1 MAGII
6 EAIARWSRSGVEF
19 GVLARLRARHAI
31 ADTIGCMLAGAG
43 DPAVRAVRAAFAGS
57 IADGPRCTLA
67 GGGQGAEGLS
77 ALVNG
82 TAAHALDYDDNFR
95 PGASHA
101 SAVLVPALLGPA
113 LARGTSGRSLVDAY
127 LVGLE
132 AQAAVG
138 RGVNP
143 SHYTAGWHA
152 TSTVGCIGT
161 AAGVAWLCGLD
172 EAGIARAMSLA
183 VSMAAGVKGQF
194 GTPAKPLHA
203 GLAARNAVE
212 AAALAE
218 HGMTGRPD
226 ILEAPQGFRELF
238 GGPDAAGW
246 DEVAI
251 GAPHVIE
258 SEGLMPKRHPCCG
271 STHNAVDI
279 VLDLRA
285 RHGFAAEEVAAVE
298 TLVGIANRRN
308 LAYPDPVDEM
318 QARFSMQYCVALA
331 LLKDRLDLSD
341 FTADA
346 VKNEAVRSLLPRV
359 TMASYSEQEE
369 RAAAGRPLPH
379 RVAIRLADGRV
390 LAGERAAAKGTIADP
405 FDDADRRAKFADCCR
420 GVLDASAAGRL
431 HDRLDRLDAEPDLSF
446 LEPALARAG
455 QPTETLRGAGIASR
469 QSGTADQ
476 NRPAQGRLAAEVR

>member
-1 MAGII
+1 MASII
-6 EAIARWSRSGVEF
+6 EAIARWSRSRIEF
-19 GVLARLRARHAI
+19 SDLARLRARHAI
-31 ADTIGCMLAGAG
+31 ADTIGCMLAGAD
-43 DPAVRAVRAAFAGS
+43 DPSVQAVRAAFAGS
-57 IADGPRCTLA
+57 IADGPRCTLV
-67 GGGQGAEGLS
+67 GGGQAAEALS

-95 PGASHA
+95 PACSHA

-113 LARGTSGRSLVDAY
+113 LARGMSGRTLVDAY

-143 SHYTAGWHA
+143 SHYTAGWHS

-161 AAGVAWLCGLD
+161 AAGVAWLRGLD

-218 HGMTGRPD
+218 CGMTGRLD

-246 DEVAI
+246 DRVTI

-279 VLDLRA
+279 VLDLKA
-285 RHGFAAEEVAAVE
+285 QHGFAAREVAAVE
-298 TLVGIANRRN
+298 TLVGLVNQRN
-308 LAYPDPVDEM
+308 LAYPNPEDEM

-331 LLKDRLDLSD
+331 LLKDRLELSD
-341 FTADA
+341 FTADGGRGRAGARAAAAHRHDLPFGGGGTGGGSAAAAPGHHPPRRRKGA
-346 VKNEAVRSLLPRV
+346 VGRARRGQGHHRRPVRRRRPAGQVRRLLPRH
-359 TMASYSEQEE
+359 A
-369 RAAAGRPLPH
+369 R
-379 RVAIRLADGRV
+379 
-390 LAGERAAAKGTIADP
+390 
-405 FDDADRRAKFADCCR
+405 CR
-420 GVLDASAAGRL
+420 
-431 HDRLDRLDAEPDLSF
+431 
-446 LEPALARAG
+446 
-455 QPTETLRGAGIASR
+455 
-469 QSGTADQ
+469 
-476 NRPAQGRLAAEVR
+476 

>member
-1 MAGII
+1 MASII

-19 GVLARLRARHAI
+19 GDLARLRARHAI

-43 DPAVRAVRAAFAGS
+43 DPSVQAVRAAFAGS
-57 IADGPRCTLA
+57 IADGPRCTLV
-67 GGGQGAEGLS
+67 GGGQAAEGLS

-101 SAVLVPALLGPA
+101 SAVLVPALLGLA
-113 LARGTSGRSLVDAY
+113 LARGTSGRMLVDAY

-143 SHYTAGWHA
+143 SHYAAGWHS

-161 AAGVAWLCGLD
+161 AAGVAWLRGLD

-218 HGMTGRPD
+218 CGMTGRLD

-238 GGPDAAGW
+238 GGPAATGW
-246 DEVAI
+246 DGVAI

-285 RHGFAAEEVAAVE
+285 QHGFAAGEVAAVE
-298 TLVGIANRRN
+298 TLVGVVNQRN
-308 LAYPDPVDEM
+308 LAYPRPEDEM

-331 LLKDRLDLSD
+331 LLKDRLELSD
-341 FTADA
+341 FTAAA
-346 VKNEAVRSLLPRV
+346 VGAKPARELLPRIAM
-359 TMASYSEQEE
+359 TSHPPEDE
-369 RAAAGRPLPH
+369 RGRPLPH
-379 RVAIRLADGRV
+379 RVTIRLADGRV
-390 LAGERAAAKGTIADP
+390 LSGERGEAKGTIADP
-405 FDDADRRAKFADCCR
+405 FDDFDRRAKFADCCR
-420 GVLDASAAGRL
+420 GTLDTSEADRL
-431 HDRLDRLDAEPDLSF
+431 HDRLDRLDEEGDLAF
-446 LEPALARAG
+446 LEQPLAQAG
-455 QPTETLRGAGIASR
+455 QTAEIRRGRGTV
-469 QSGTADQ
+469 SGSSGMADQ
-476 NRPAQGRLAAEVR
+476 NRSAQARVAEAR

>member
-1 MAGII
+1 MASII

-19 GVLARLRARHAI
+19 SDLARQRARHAI
-31 ADTIGCMLAGAG
+31 ADTIGCALAGAG
-43 DPAVRAVRAAFAGS
+43 DPSVQAVRAAFAGS
-57 IADGPRCTLA
+57 IAEGPRCTLV
-67 GGGQGAEGLS
+67 GGGQAAEALS

-82 TAAHALDYDDNFR
+82 TAAHSLDYDDNFR

-113 LARGTSGRSLVDAY
+113 LARGASGRMLVDAY

-143 SHYTAGWHA
+143 SHYAAGWHS

-161 AAGVAWLCGLD
+161 AAGVAWLRGLD

-218 HGMTGRPD
+218 CGMTGRLD

-238 GGPDAAGW
+238 GGPAATGW
-246 DEVAI
+246 DGVAI

-279 VLDLRA
+279 VLDLKVQ
-285 RHGFAAEEVAAVE
+285 HGFAAGEVAAVE
-298 TLVGIANRRN
+298 TLVGLVNQRN
-308 LAYPDPVDEM
+308 LVYPRPEDEM
-318 QARFSMQYCVALA
+318 QARFSMQYCIALA
-331 LLKDRLDLSD
+331 LLKDRLELSD

-346 VKNEAVRSLLPRV
+346 VGAESVRELLPRIAM
-359 TMASYSEQEE
+359 TSHPPETE
-369 RAAAGRPLPH
+369 RGRPLPH
-379 RVAIRLADGRV
+379 RVTIRLADGRV
-390 LAGERAAAKGTIADP
+390 LSGERSEAKGTIADP
-405 FDDADRRAKFADCCR
+405 FDDADRRAKFADCC
-420 GVLDASAAGRL
+420 LSTLAAGEADSL
-431 HDRLDRLDAEPDLSF
+431 YDRLERLFEEGDLAF
-446 LEPALARAG
+446 LEQPLARAG
-455 QPTETLRGAGIASR
+455 QTAETRRGRGIVSR

-476 NRPAQGRLAAEVR
+476 NRSAQARLAEAR

>member
-6 EAIARWSRSGVEF
+6 EAIAHWSRSGVGF
-19 GVLARLRARHAI
+19 GDLARQRARHAI
-31 ADTIGCMLAGAG
+31 ADTVGCLLAGAG
-43 DPAVRAVRAAFAGS
+43 DPSVSAVRAAFAGS
-57 IADGPRCTLA
+57 IAEGPGCTVV
-67 GGGQGAEGLS
+67 GGGQAAEALS

-95 PGASHA
+95 PACSHA
-101 SAVLVPALLGPA
+101 SAVLVPALLAPA
-113 LARGTSGRSLVDAY
+113 LARGVSGRALVDAY

-161 AAGVAWLCGLD
+161 AAGVAWLRGLD
-172 EAGIARAMSLA
+172 AAGITRAMSLA
-183 VSMAAGVKGQF
+183 VSMASGVKGQF

-212 AAALAE
+212 AAALAAC
-218 HGMTGRPD
+218 GMTGRTD

-246 DEVAI
+246 DGVAI

-279 VLDLRA
+279 VLDLKA
-285 RHGFAAEEVAAVE
+285 EHGFAAAEVVGVE
-298 TLVGIANRRN
+298 TLVGLVNQRN
-308 LAYPDPVDEM
+308 LAYPDPADEM
-318 QARFSMQYCVALA
+318 QARFSMQYCIALA
-331 LLKDRLDLSD
+331 LLQDRLELSD
-341 FTADA
+341 FTAAA
-346 VKNEAVRSLLPRV
+346 VGQEPARALLSRIGMTSHSAEA
-359 TMASYSEQEE
+359 E
-369 RAAAGRPLPH
+369 RAAGRPLPH
-379 RVAIRLADGRV
+379 RVTIRLTDGRV
-390 LAGERAAAKGTIADP
+390 LSGERGGAKGTIADP
-405 FDDADRRAKFADCCR
+405 FDDADRRAKFADCCH
-420 GVLDASAAGRL
+420 GTLDLSEADRL
-431 HDRLDRLDAEPDLSF
+431 HDRLDRLDEQPDLAF

-455 QPTETLRGAGIASR
+455 QPTEARRGGGTISR
-469 QSGTADQ
+469 QSATADQ
-476 NRPAQGRLAAEVR
+476 NRSAQGRLAAEVR

>member
-1 MAGII
+1 MASII

-19 GVLARLRARHAI
+19 SDLARLRARHAI

-43 DPAVRAVRAAFAGS
+43 DLSVQAVRAAFADS
-57 IADGPRCTLA
+57 IADRPRCTVA
-67 GGGQGAEGLS
+67 GGGQAAEALS

-95 PGASHA
+95 PACSHA
-101 SAVLVPALLGPA
+101 SAVLVPALLGVA
-113 LARGTSGRSLVDAY
+113 LPRGATGRALVDAY

-143 SHYTAGWHA
+143 SHYAAGWHS

-161 AAGVAWLCGLD
+161 AAGVAWLRGLD

-183 VSMAAGVKGQF
+183 VSTAAEVKGQF
-194 GTPAKPLHA
+194 GTLAKPLHA

-218 HGMTGRPD
+218 CGMTGRID

-238 GGPDAAGW
+238 GGPDATGW
-246 DEVAI
+246 DEVSIA
-251 GAPHVIE
+251 APHVIE

-279 VLDLRA
+279 VLNLKA
-285 RHGFAAEEVAAVE
+285 RHGFTAADVVAVE
-298 TLVGIANRRN
+298 TLVGLVNRRN
-308 LAYPDPVDEM
+308 LAYPDPTDEM
-318 QARFSMQYCVALA
+318 QARFSMQYCIALA
-331 LLKDRLDLSD
+331 LLKDRLELSD
-341 FTADA
+341 FTAAA
-346 VKNEAVRSLLPRV
+346 VGAGPVRALLPRV
-359 TMASYSEQEE
+359 TMTSHSAEEE
-369 RAAAGRPLPH
+369 RVAGRPLPH
-379 RVAIRLADGRV
+379 RVTIRLADGRV
-390 LAGERAAAKGTIADP
+390 LSGERGEAKGTIADP

-420 GVLDASAAGRL
+420 GTLDAGEADRL
-431 HDRLDRLDAEPDLSF
+431 HDRLDRLDGQESLAF
-446 LEPALARAG
+446 LEQALARAG
-455 QPTETLRGAGIASR
+455 QTAEIRRGRGTASGP
-469 QSGTADQ
+469 SGMADQ
-476 NRPAQGRLAAEVR
+476 NRSAQARVAEAR

>member
-1 MAGII
+1 MVSII

-19 GVLARLRARHAI
+19 GDLARRRARHAI
-31 ADTIGCMLAGAG
+31 ADTIGCMLAGAD
-43 DPAVRAVRAAFAGS
+43 DPSVRAVRAAFAGS
-57 IADGPRCTLA
+57 IADGPRCTLV
-67 GGGQGAEGLS
+67 GGGQAAEGLS

-113 LARGTSGRSLVDAY
+113 LARGASGRMLVGAY

-143 SHYTAGWHA
+143 SHYAAGWHS

-161 AAGVAWLCGLD
+161 AAGVAWLRGLD

-212 AAALAE
+212 ATVLAE
-218 HGMTGRPD
+218 CGMTGRID

-238 GGPDAAGW
+238 GGPAATGW
-246 DEVAI
+246 DAVAI
-251 GAPHVIE
+251 DAPHVIE

-279 VLDLRA
+279 VLDLKA
-285 RHGFAAEEVAAVE
+285 QHGFAARDVAAVE
-298 TLVGIANRRN
+298 TLVGLVNQRN
-308 LAYPDPVDEM
+308 LAYPNPADEM
-318 QARFSMQYCVALA
+318 QARFSMQYCVAMA
-331 LLKDRLDLSD
+331 LLKDRLELSD
-341 FTADA
+341 FTP
-346 VKNEAVRSLLPRV
+346 EAVGAGPVRALLPCIGM
-359 TMASYSEQEE
+359 TSHSAEDE
-369 RAAAGRPLPH
+369 RAAGRPLPH
-379 RVAIRLADGRV
+379 RVTIRLADGRV
-390 LAGERAAAKGTIADP
+390 LSGERGEAKGSIADP

-420 GVLDASAAGRL
+420 GALDADEADRL
-431 HDRLDRLDAEPDLSF
+431 HDRLERLDEEGDLAF
-446 LEPALARAG
+446 LEQPLARAG
-455 QPTETLRGAGIASR
+455 QTAEIRRGRGTV
-469 QSGTADQ
+469 SGPSGMADQ
-476 NRPAQGRLAAEVR
+476 NRSAQARVAETR

>member
-1 MAGII
+1 MVSII

-19 GVLARLRARHAI
+19 SDLARLRARHAI
-31 ADTIGCMLAGAG
+31 ADTIGCMLAGTG
-43 DPAVRAVRAAFAGS
+43 DQSVQAVRAAFAGS
-57 IADGPRCTLA
+57 IAAGPRCALV
-67 GGGQGAEGLS
+67 GGGQAAESLS

-113 LARGTSGRSLVDAY
+113 LARGATGRALVDAY

-132 AQAAVG
+132 AQAVVG

-143 SHYTAGWHA
+143 SHYTAGWHS

-161 AAGVAWLCGLD
+161 TAGVAWLRGLD

-218 HGMTGRPD
+218 CGMTGRLD

-246 DEVAI
+246 DGVAI

-279 VLDLRA
+279 VLDLKA
-285 RHGFAAEEVAAVE
+285 RHGFAAAEVVAVE
-298 TLVGIANRRN
+298 TLVGLVNRRN
-308 LAYPDPVDEM
+308 LAYPRPEDEM
-318 QARFSMQYCVALA
+318 QARFSMQYCIALA
-331 LLKDRLDLSD
+331 LLKDRLELSD
-341 FTADA
+341 FTP
-346 VKNEAVRSLLPRV
+346 EAVGAGPVRVLLPRIAM
-359 TMASYSEQEE
+359 TSHSAEEE
-369 RAAAGRPLPH
+369 RAAGRPLPH
-379 RVAIRLADGRV
+379 RVTICLADGRV
-390 LAGERAAAKGTIADP
+390 LSGERGEAKGTIADP

-420 GVLDASAAGRL
+420 GTLDSSEADRL
-431 HDRLDRLDAEPDLSF
+431 YDRLDRLDEQDGLAF
-446 LEPALARAG
+446 LEQALALAG
-455 QPTETLRGAGIASR
+455 QTAEIRRGRGISSR

-476 NRPAQGRLAAEVR
+476 NRSAQARLAEAR

>member
-1 MAGII
+1 MVSII

-19 GVLARLRARHAI
+19 SDLARLRARHAI
-31 ADTIGCMLAGAG
+31 ADTIGCALAGAG
-43 DPAVRAVRAAFAGS
+43 DPSVQAVRAAFAGS
-57 IADGPRCTLA
+57 IADGPRCTLV
-67 GGGQGAEGLS
+67 GGGQAAEGLS

-113 LARGTSGRSLVDAY
+113 LAGGASGRMLVDAY

-143 SHYTAGWHA
+143 SHYAAGWHS

-161 AAGVAWLCGLD
+161 ATGVAWLRGLD
-172 EAGIARAMSLA
+172 EAGIARAMSLT

-218 HGMTGRPD
+218 CGMTGRLD

-246 DEVAI
+246 DRVSI
-251 GAPHVIE
+251 GTPHVIE

-279 VLDLRA
+279 VLDLKTQ
-285 RHGFAAEEVAAVE
+285 HGFAAAEVVAVE
-298 TLVGIANRRN
+298 TLVGLVNQRN
-308 LAYPDPVDEM
+308 LAYPRPQDEM

-341 FTADA
+341 FTAAA
-346 VKNEAVRSLLPRV
+346 VGAKPVRELLPRIAM
-359 TMASYSEQEE
+359 TSHPPEEE
-369 RAAAGRPLPH
+369 RGRPLPH
-379 RVAIRLADGRV
+379 RVTIRLADGRV
-390 LAGERAAAKGTIADP
+390 LSGERGEAKGTIADP
-405 FDDADRRAKFADCCR
+405 FDDLDRRAKFADCCCST
-420 GVLDASAAGRL
+420 LDTSEADHL
-431 HDRLDRLDAEPDLSF
+431 HDRLDRLDEEGDLAF
-446 LEPALARAG
+446 LEQPLARAG
-455 QPTETLRGAGIASR
+455 QTAEIRRGRGTV
-469 QSGTADQ
+469 SGPSGMADQ
-476 NRPAQGRLAAEVR
+476 NRSAQARVAETR

>member
-1 MAGII
+1 LASII

-19 GVLARLRARHAI
+19 GDLARLRARHAI

-43 DPAVRAVRAAFAGS
+43 DPSVQAVRAAFAGS
-57 IADGPRCTLA
+57 IADGPRCTLV
-67 GGGQGAEGLS
+67 GGGQAAESLS
-77 ALVNG
+77 ALLNG

-95 PGASHA
+95 PACSHA
-101 SAVLVPALLGPA
+101 SAVLVPALFGVA
-113 LARGTSGRSLVDAY
+113 LARGMSGRALVDAY

-161 AAGVAWLCGLD
+161 AAGVAWLRGLD

-194 GTPAKPLHA
+194 GTLAKPLHA

-218 HGMTGRPD
+218 CGMTGRID

-246 DEVAI
+246 DAVAV

-279 VLDLRA
+279 VLDLKA
-285 RHGFAAEEVAAVE
+285 QHGFTAAAVTTVE
-298 TLVGIANRRN
+298 TLVGIVNRRN
-308 LAYPDPVDEM
+308 LAYPNPTDEM
-318 QARFSMQYCVALA
+318 QARFSMQYCIALA
-331 LLKDRLDLSD
+331 LLKDRLELSD

-346 VKNEAVRSLLPRV
+346 VGAEPMRALLPRV
-359 TMASYSEQEE
+359 TMTSHSAEAE
-369 RAAAGRPLPH
+369 RAAGRALPH
-379 RVAIRLADGRV
+379 RVTIRLADGRV
-390 LAGERAAAKGTIADP
+390 LSGERGEAKGTIADP

-420 GVLDASAAGRL
+420 GTLAAGDIERL
-431 HDRLDRLDAEPDLSF
+431 HDRLDRLDGQESLAF
-446 LEPALARAG
+446 LEQSLARAG
-455 QPTETLRGAGIASR
+455 QTAEILRGRGISSR
-469 QSGTADQ
+469 PSGMADQ
-476 NRPAQGRLAAEVR
+476 NRSAQARGAEAR

>member
-1 MAGII
+1 MVSII

-19 GVLARLRARHAI
+19 SDLARLRARHAI

-43 DPAVRAVRAAFAGS
+43 DPSVQAVQAAFAGS
-57 IADGPRCTLA
+57 ITDGPRCTVV
-67 GGGQGAEGLS
+67 GGGQAAESLS

-95 PGASHA
+95 PACSHA
-101 SAVLVPALLGPA
+101 SAVLVPALLGVA
-113 LARGTSGRSLVDAY
+113 LPRGATGRALVDAY

-143 SHYTAGWHA
+143 SHYTAGWHS

-161 AAGVAWLCGLD
+161 AAGVAWLRGLD

-218 HGMTGRPD
+218 CGMTGRTD

-238 GGPDAAGW
+238 GGPEAAGW
-246 DEVAI
+246 DAVVV

-279 VLDLRA
+279 VLDLKA
-285 RHGFAAEEVAAVE
+285 AHGFAAAEVVAVE
-298 TLVGIANRRN
+298 TLVGIVNQRN
-308 LAYPDPVDEM
+308 LAYPDPTDEM

-331 LLKDRLDLSD
+331 LLKDRLELSD
-341 FTADA
+341 FTAAA
-346 VKNEAVRSLLPRV
+346 VAAGPVRALLPRI
-359 TMASYSEQEE
+359 TMASHSAEAE
-369 RAAAGRPLPH
+369 RAAGRPLPH
-379 RVAIRLADGRV
+379 RVTIRLADGRV
-390 LAGERAAAKGTIADP
+390 LSGERGEAKGTIADP
-405 FDDADRRAKFADCCR
+405 FDDADLRAKFADCCR
-420 GVLDASAAGRL
+420 GTLDVGEADHL
-431 HDRLDRLDAEPDLSF
+431 HDRLGRLDEQESLAF
-446 LEPALARAG
+446 LEPALG
-455 QPTETLRGAGIASR
+455 QPAHSVDASLGRTPIASPGYGLCHSHVDR
-469 QSGTADQ
+469 RG
-476 NRPAQGRLAAEVR
+476 

>member
-1 MAGII
+1 MASII

-19 GVLARLRARHAI
+19 SDLARQRARHAI
-31 ADTIGCMLAGAG
+31 ADTIGCALAGAG
-43 DPAVRAVRAAFAGS
+43 DPSVQAVRAAFAGS
-57 IADGPRCTLA
+57 IAEGPRCTLV
-67 GGGQGAEGLS
+67 GGGQAAEALS

-101 SAVLVPALLGPA
+101 SAVLVPALLGLA
-113 LARGTSGRSLVDAY
+113 LARGTSGRMLVDAY

-143 SHYTAGWHA
+143 SHYAAGWHS

-161 AAGVAWLCGLD
+161 AAGVAWLRGLD

-218 HGMTGRPD
+218 CGMTGRLD

-238 GGPDAAGW
+238 GGPAATGW
-246 DEVAI
+246 DGVAI

-279 VLDLRA
+279 VLDLKVQ
-285 RHGFAAEEVAAVE
+285 HGFAAGEVAAVE
-298 TLVGIANRRN
+298 TLVGLVNQRN
-308 LAYPDPVDEM
+308 LAYPRPEDEM
-318 QARFSMQYCVALA
+318 QARFSMQYCIALA
-331 LLKDRLDLSD
+331 LLKDRLELSD
-341 FTADA
+341 FTP
-346 VKNEAVRSLLPRV
+346 EAVGAKPVRELLPRIAM
-359 TMASYSEQEE
+359 TSHPPEEE
-369 RAAAGRPLPH
+369 RGRPPPH
-379 RVAIRLADGRV
+379 RVTIRLADGRV
-390 LAGERAAAKGTIADP
+390 LSGERGEAKGTIADP
-405 FDDADRRAKFADCCR
+405 FDDTDRRAKFADCCR
-420 GVLDASAAGRL
+420 GTLDASEADGL
-431 HDRLDRLDAEPDLSF
+431 YDRLDRLDEQETLTF
-446 LEPALARAG
+446 LEQPLAQAG
-455 QPTETLRGAGIASR
+455 QTAEIRRGRGTV
-469 QSGTADQ
+469 SGPSGMADQ
-476 NRPAQGRLAAEVR
+476 NRSAQARVAEAR

>member
-1 MAGII
+1 MTPVI

-19 GVLARLRARHAI
+19 SDLARLRARHAI
-31 ADTIGCMLAGAG
+31 TDTIGCMLAGAD
-43 DPAVRAVRAAFAGS
+43 DPSVRAVRAAFAGS
-57 IADGPRCTLA
+57 IADGPRCTVV
-67 GGGQGAEGLS
+67 GGGQAAESLS

-95 PGASHA
+95 PACSHA
-101 SAVLVPALLGPA
+101 SAVLVPALLAPA
-113 LARGTSGRSLVDAY
+113 LARGASGRRLVDAY

-143 SHYTAGWHA
+143 SHYTAGWHS

-161 AAGVAWLCGLD
+161 AAGVAWLHGLD

-212 AAALAE
+212 AAALAGC
-218 HGMTGRPD
+218 GMTGRTD

-238 GGPDAAGW
+238 GGPDAPGW
-246 DEVAI
+246 DGVAV

-285 RHGFAAEEVAAVE
+285 RHGFTAAEVTAVE
-298 TLVGIANRRN
+298 TLVGIVNRRN
-308 LAYPDPVDEM
+308 LAYPDPADEM
-318 QARFSMQYCVALA
+318 QARFSMQYCIALA

-341 FTADA
+341 FTP
-346 VKNEAVRSLLPRV
+346 EAVGAGPVRALLPRV
-359 TMASYSEQEE
+359 GMTSHSAEEE
-369 RAAAGRPLPH
+369 RAAGRPLPH
-379 RVAIRLADGRV
+379 RVTIRLADGRV
-390 LAGERAAAKGTIADP
+390 LSGERGEAKGTIADP
-405 FDDADRRAKFADCCR
+405 FDDADRRAKFADCCL
-420 GVLDASAAGRL
+420 GTLAAGDADRL
-431 HDRLDRLDAEPDLSF
+431 HDRLDRLDGQESLAF
-446 LEPALARAG
+446 LEPALG
-455 QPTETLRGAGIASR
+455 
-469 QSGTADQ
+469 
-476 NRPAQGRLAAEVR
+476 

>member
-1 MAGII
+1 
-6 EAIARWSRSGVEF
+6 
-19 GVLARLRARHAI
+19 
-31 ADTIGCMLAGAG
+31 
-43 DPAVRAVRAAFAGS
+43 
-57 IADGPRCTLA
+57 
-67 GGGQGAEGLS
+67 
-77 ALVNG
+77 
-82 TAAHALDYDDNFR
+82 
-95 PGASHA
+95 
-101 SAVLVPALLGPA
+101 
-113 LARGTSGRSLVDAY
+113 
-127 LVGLE
+127 
-132 AQAAVG
+132 
-138 RGVNP
+138 
-143 SHYTAGWHA
+143 GWHA

-161 AAGVAWLCGLD
+161 AAGVAWLRGLD

-238 GGPDAAGW
+238 GGPDATGW
-246 DEVAI
+246 DAVAI

-308 LAYPDPVDEM
+308 LAYPDPADEM

-331 LLKDRLDLSD
+331 LRKDRLELSD
-341 FTADA
+341 FSEAA
-346 VKNEAVRSLLPRV
+346 VAAGLVRALLPRIG
-359 TMASYSEQEE
+359 MASYSVEEE
-369 RAAAGRPLPH
+369 RAAAGRTLPH
-379 RVAIRLADGRV
+379 RVTIRLADGRV
-390 LAGERAAAKGTIADP
+390 LSGERAAAKGTIADP

-420 GVLDASAAGRL
+420 GVLDAAATTRL
-431 HDRLDRLDAEPDLSF
+431 HDRLDQLDEQESLAF
-446 LEPALARAG
+446 LEPALGQSAYGIDSFPGALRLPLPLAG
-455 QPTETLRGAGIASR
+455 EAGAAPAAPGEGLRPR
-469 QSGTADQ
+469 FREPRLQ
-476 NRPAQGRLAAEVR
+476 NRERIVRSLAPCRSEPES

>member
-1 MAGII
+1 MVSII
-6 EAIARWSRSGVEF
+6 EAIARWGRSGIGF
-19 GVLARLRARHAI
+19 GDLARLRARHAI

-43 DPAVRAVRAAFAGS
+43 DPSVQAVRAAFAGS
-57 IADGPRCTLA
+57 IADGPRCTVI
-67 GGGQGAEGLS
+67 GGGHAAEGLS

-113 LARGTSGRSLVDAY
+113 LARGAPGRALVDAY

-143 SHYTAGWHA
+143 SHYTAGWHS

-161 AAGVAWLCGLD
+161 AAGVAWLRGLD

-183 VSMAAGVKGQF
+183 VSMAAGIKGQF

-218 HGMTGRPD
+218 CGMTGRTD

-246 DEVAI
+246 DGVAI

-258 SEGLMPKRHPCCG
+258 SDGLMPKRHPCCG

-279 VLDLRA
+279 VLDLKA
-285 RHGFAAEEVAAVE
+285 MHGFAAAEVAAVE

-308 LAYPDPVDEM
+308 LAYPDPTDEM

-331 LLKDRLDLSD
+331 LLKDRLELSD
-341 FTADA
+341 FTP
-346 VKNEAVRSLLPRV
+346 EAVAAEPVRALLPRIG
-359 TMASYSEQEE
+359 MASYSAEE
-369 RAAAGRPLPH
+369 EWAAGRPLPH
-379 RVAIRLADGRV
+379 RVSIRLADGRV
-390 LAGERAAAKGTIADP
+390 LSAERGEAKGTIADP
-405 FDDADRRAKFADCCR
+405 FDDADRWAKFADCCR
-420 GVLDASAAGRL
+420 GTLDDTETARL
-431 HDRLDRLDAEPDLSF
+431 HDRLDRLDEQDDLAF
-446 LEPALARAG
+446 LGQPFALAG
-455 QPTETLRGAGIASR
+455 QTAETRRGGGIVSR
-469 QSGTADQ
+469 QSGTAAQ
-476 NRPAQGRLAAEVR
+476 NRSAQGRLAEAR

>member
-1 MAGII
+1 MASII
-6 EAIARWSRSGVEF
+6 EAIARWSRSGLEF
-19 GVLARLRARHAI
+19 SDLARLRARHAI
-31 ADTIGCMLAGAG
+31 ADTIGCLLAGAG
-43 DPAVRAVRAAFAGS
+43 DPSVQAVRTAFAGS

-67 GGGQGAEGLS
+67 GGGQAAESLS

-95 PGASHA
+95 PACSHA

-113 LARGTSGRSLVDAY
+113 LARGATGRQLVDAY

-143 SHYTAGWHA
+143 SHYGAGWHS

-161 AAGVAWLCGLD
+161 AAGVAWLNGLD
-172 EAGIARAMSLA
+172 QFGIARAMSLA
-183 VSMAAGVKGQF
+183 VSMASGVKGQF

-212 AAALAE
+212 AAALAAC
-218 HGMTGRPD
+218 GMTGRPD

-238 GGPDAAGW
+238 GGPDATGW
-246 DEVAI
+246 DGVAI

-279 VLDLRA
+279 VLDLKA
-285 RHGFAAEEVAAVE
+285 QHGFAADEVTAVE
-298 TLVGIANRRN
+298 TLVGIVNRRN

-318 QARFSMQYCVALA
+318 QARFSMQYCIALA
-331 LLKDRLDLSD
+331 LLQDRLELSD
-341 FTADA
+341 FTAAA
-346 VKNEAVRSLLPRV
+346 VGAGPVRALLPRIA
-359 TMASYSEQEE
+359 MASHSAEAE
-369 RAAAGRPLPH
+369 RAAGRPLPH
-379 RVAIRLADGRV
+379 RVVLRLADGSV
-390 LAGERAAAKGTIADP
+390 LSGERGEAKGTIADP

-420 GVLDASAAGRL
+420 GVLDAAGAASL
-431 HDRLDRLDAEPDLSF
+431 HDRLDRLDGQGDLAF

-455 QPTETLRGAGIASR
+455 QPTETFRGGGIVST

-476 NRPAQGRLAAEVR
+476 NRSAQGRLAAEVR